1 MNADWLTPA
10 ELADELG
17 RPLRWVEEHMAAGDI
32 PCVKV
37 GRFRYFTP
45 ECRTRLVEAQLAS
58 TTPTLDAAAEVAE
71 SWGRPTGRRPGRT
84 A

>member
-32 PCVKV
+32 PCVKL

-45 ECRTRLVEAQLAS
+45 ECRARLVAAQLARPD
-58 TTPTLDAAAEVAE
+58 TDAVAD
-71 SWGRPTGRRPGRT
+71 SWGRPTGRRS